1 MKTAQGIPVLMYHHV
16 SPNPGLVT
24 VSPETFHTQM
34 AWLARHNYRS
44 IGADDLAAFLAGT
57 PLPEK
62 SVMITFDDG
71 YLDNYLYAHPVLQ
84 SLGLKAVLFVT
95 TGWLGQ
101 GTPRGIVHKDVQKVG
116 AGDTAHRG
124 QRMPAASALTP
135 SHRVCM
141 ERIAAGQADDVM
153 LRWSEVVEMNAAGS
167 FEFHSHTHTHQRW
180 DRLAS
185 DPQARRTKLAEDLAA
200 SRAALKTHLGSVSP
214 HLCWP
219 QGYFDADYQAVAHS
233 AGFTHLYTVNKG
245 TCTAKTPASAIPRV
259 VVKDRAD
266 GWFGRRLW
274 LYRHPAL
281 TRAYLALRAGGG

>member
-16 SPNPGLVT
+16 SPSPGLVT

-44 IGADDLAAFLAGT
+44 IGTNDLAAFLAGK

-84 SLGLKAVLFVT
+84 AFGLKAVLFVI

-101 GTPRGIVHKDVQKVG
+101 GALRDAGHNHSQKLG
-116 AGDTAHRG
+116 AGDTAYNPR
-124 QRMPAASALTP
+124 LTP
-135 SHRVCM
+135 SHRICM
-141 ERIAAGQADDVM
+141 EKIAAGQADEVM
-153 LRWSEVVEMNAAGS
+153 LRWSEVIEMHKAGS

-180 DRLAS
+180 DRLIS
-185 DPQARRTKLAEDLAA
+185 DPQERRIKLAEDLAA
-200 SRAALKTHLGSVSP
+200 SRTALAMHLGSASS

-219 QGYFDADYQAVAHS
+219 QGYFDADYEAVAHR
-233 AGFTHLYTVNKG
+233 AGFTHLYTVNKE
-245 TCTAKTPASAIPRV
+245 TCTAKTSISAIPRV

-274 LYRHPAL
+274 LYRHPRL
-281 TRAYLALRAGGG
+281 TRAYLALRGG

>member
-1 MKTAQGIPVLMYHHV
+1 MKTAQSIPVLMYHHV
-16 SPNPGLVT
+16 SPSPGLVT
-24 VSPETFHTQM
+24 VSPATFHAQM
-34 AWLARHNYRS
+34 AWLAKHNYRS
-44 IGADDLAAFLAGT
+44 IGTDDLAAFLAGK

-84 SLGLKAVLFVT
+84 AFGLKAVLFVI
-95 TGWLGQ
+95 TGWLGE
-101 GTPRGIVHKDVQKVG
+101 GEPRRPSHHHSRKVG
-116 AGDTAHRG
+116 AGETVDH
-124 QRMPAASALTP
+124 PSPTP

-141 ERIAAGQADDVM
+141 EKIAAGQADEVM
-153 LRWSEVVEMNAAGS
+153 LRWSEVAEMHKAGS

-180 DRLAS
+180 DRLID
-185 DPQARRTKLAEDLAA
+185 DPQARRIKLAEDLAA
-200 SRAALKTHLGSVSP
+200 SRAALATHLGAVSS

-233 AGFTHLYTVNKG
+233 AGFTHLYTVNKE
-245 TCTAKTPASAIPRV
+245 TCTAKTSVAAIPRV

-274 LYRHPAL
+274 LYRHPQL
-281 TRAYLALRAGGG
+281 TRAYLALRGS

>member
-1 MKTAQGIPVLMYHHV
+1 MKTAQSIPVLMYHHV

-24 VSPETFHTQM
+24 VSPETFHAQM

-44 IGADDLAAFLAGT
+44 IGTDDLAAFLAGK

-84 SLGLKAVLFVT
+84 AFGLKAVLFVI

-101 GTPRGIVHKDVQKVG
+101 GTPRDIAHNGSQKIG
-116 AGDTAHRG
+116 AGDTARKS
-124 QRMPAASALTP
+124 QRMPAAPALTP
-135 SHRVCM
+135 SHRICM
-141 ERIAAGQADDVM
+141 EKIAAGQADDVM
-153 LRWSEVVEMNAAGS
+153 LRWSEVAEMHKAGS

-180 DRLAS
+180 DRLVS
-185 DPQARRTKLAEDLAA
+185 DPQARRIKLAEDLAA
-200 SRAALKTHLGSVSP
+200 SRAALTAHLGAVSS

-219 QGYFDADYQAVAHS
+219 QGYFDTHYQAVARD
-233 AGFTHLYTVNKG
+233 AGFTHLYTVNKE
-245 TCTAKTPASAIPRV
+245 TCTAKTSVAAIPRV

-274 LYRHPAL
+274 LYRHPILA
-281 TRAYLALRAGGG
+281 RAYLTLRGS